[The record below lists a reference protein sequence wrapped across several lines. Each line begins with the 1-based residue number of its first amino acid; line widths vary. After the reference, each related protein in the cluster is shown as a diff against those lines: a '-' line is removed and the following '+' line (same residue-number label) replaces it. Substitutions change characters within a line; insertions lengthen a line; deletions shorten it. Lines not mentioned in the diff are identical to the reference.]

1 MTAGFKKTILNF
13 VYPFVKRPPLILEF
27 PETRDPCYLR
37 IRAVSLACKDASY
50 PYSTVK
56 LVLSNRVW
64 ALKKWPLNT
73 GGLCI
78 EVKINSKGAFGTQ
91 PSGL

>member
-1 MTAGFKKTILNF
+1 MQAHMTRLLSTH
-13 VYPFVKRPPLILEF
+13 
-27 PETRDPCYLR
+27 D
-37 IRAVSLACKDASY
+37 
-50 PYSTVK
+50 TVK
-56 LVLSNRVW
+56 LVLSDRVW
-64 ALKKWPLNT
+64 ALKKWPFNT